1 MTELQQ
7 LVHDLSDEVNNL
19 TTQLEQTKAKGE
31 TYLKQLLDTRHELIQ
46 KDYECENQ
54 KKALELLKVT
64 LERYETEN
72 KHLRG
77 LLSLWL

>member
-7 LVHDLSDEVNNL
+7 MVNDLSNALTDM

-31 TYLKQLLDTRHELIQ
+31 TYHRQLLDTRHELIQ

-64 LERYETEN
+64 LERFETEN
-72 KHLRG
+72 RALRE
-77 LLSLWL
+77 LVSLWI